1 MHLRYLENYLEI
13 NMEEAVIILSVLL
26 VSSILFIIN
35 LSRKVEANEDYVE
48 ELEKSNTDFY
58 IFFKDLKSQV
68 NKSNSHLKQIDR
80 LGSFEADDET
90 GYVFKEISDIIEKLN
105 KRF

>member
-1 MHLRYLENYLEI
+1 
-13 NMEEAVIILSVLL
+13 MEEAVIILSVLL

-58 IFFKDLKSQV
+58 IFFKETC
-68 NKSNSHLKQIDR
+68 ICFR
-80 LGSFEADDET
+80 LI
-90 GYVFKEISDIIEKLN
+90 V
-105 KRF
+105 